1 MQARSKSSLT
11 VSSSQSQPIPLTLR
25 SLLVSRIGCILL
37 FLLMAASFVTT
48 AKVLISPLL
57 TPVPPSQL
65 ELAPEGTEV
74 LN

>member
-11 VSSSQSQPIPLTLR
+11 VSSSQSHPSSLTLH
-25 SLLVSRIGCILL
+25 SLFVSRIGGILL

-65 ELAPEGTEV
+65 ELAPKETEV